1 VSLLL
6 LLAAFLQLLTAQA
19 GATPTLEREVASE
32 RARDAAV
39 ERVVAEHVRESA
51 DGGGT
56 VRYQYNFVD
65 LNADGMS
72 EVLLRIDGRSTCGTR
87 GCLLL
92 VLSKTASGYDVI
104 SRTALTWAPIVVSEH
119 RTNGWHDLVLWQRAY
134 PPGEAS
140 HYMVLEFE
148 GSGYPQDPSMEP
160 AHLLE
165 LPVRGVAYLSDRLSP
180 GIEYRR

>member
-1 VSLLL
+1 MSPLALL
-6 LLAAFLQLLTAQA
+6 AFLQLLTAQA

-32 RARDAAV
+32 MARDAAV
-39 ERVVAEHVRESA
+39 ERVVAAELPEL
-51 DGGGT
+51 GET

-65 LNADGMS
+65 LTADGTP
-72 EVLLRIDGRSTCGTR
+72 EVLLRIDGRSTCGPR

-92 VLSKTASGYDVI
+92 VLSKTASGYEVI
-104 SRTALTWAPIVVSEH
+104 SRTTLTWTPIVVSEH
-119 RTNGWHDLVLWQRAY
+119 RTNGWNDLVLWHRAY

-140 HYMVLEFE
+140 YYTVLEFE
-148 GSGYPQDPSMEP
+148 GRGYPQDPSMEP

>member
-1 VSLLL
+1 VSPLPLLV
-6 LLAAFLQLLTAQA
+6 AFLQLLTAQA
-19 GATPTLEREVASE
+19 GATPTLAREIASE

-39 ERVVAEHVRESA
+39 ERVVADSVQEPGE
-51 DGGGT
+51 T

-65 LNADGMS
+65 LNADGTP
-72 EVLLRIDGRSTCGTR
+72 EVLLRIDGRSTCGMR

-92 VLSKTASGYDVI
+92 VLSKAASGYEVI
-104 SRTALTWAPIVVSEH
+104 SRTTLTWAPIVVSEH
-119 RTNGWHDLVLWQRAY
+119 RTNGWNDLVLWQRAF

-140 HYMVLEFE
+140 HYTVLEFE
-148 GSGYPQDPSMEP
+148 GRGYPQDPSMEP

-165 LPVRGVAYLSDRLSP
+165 LPVRGVAYMSDRLSP

>member
-1 VSLLL
+1 MSGVAWLVASW
-6 LLAAFLQLLTAQA
+6 QLLTAQA
-19 GATPTLEREVASE
+19 GATPTLAREVASE
-32 RARDAAV
+32 QARDAAV
-39 ERVVAEHVRESA
+39 ERVVAAEVPEP
-51 DGGGT
+51 GET

-65 LNADGMS
+65 LNADGTS
-72 EVLLRIDGRSTCGTR
+72 EVLLRIDGRSTCGAR

-104 SRTALTWAPIVVSEH
+104 SRTTLTWAPIVVSEH
-119 RTNGWHDLVLWQRAY
+119 RTNGWNDLVLWHRAY

-140 HYMVLEFE
+140 HYTVLEFE
-148 GSGYPQDPSMEP
+148 GRSYPQDPSMEP

>member
-1 VSLLL
+1 MSSLAWLV
-6 LLAAFLQLLTAQA
+6 ASWQLLTAQA
-19 GATPTLEREVASE
+19 GATPTLAREVASE
-32 RARDAAV
+32 RGRDVAV
-39 ERVVAEHVRESA
+39 ERVVADSLPDPGE
-51 DGGGT
+51 T

-65 LNADGMS
+65 LNADGTS

-92 VLSKTASGYDVI
+92 VLAKSASGYDVI
-104 SRTALTWAPIVVSEH
+104 SRTMLTWTPIVVSEH
-119 RTNGWHDLVLWQRAY
+119 RTNGWNDLVLWQRAY

-140 HYMVLEFE
+140 HYTVLEFE
-148 GSGYPQDPSMEP
+148 GRSYPQDPSMEP
-160 AHLLE
+160 ARLLE